1 MAPPASDLENRV
13 QVWTAL
19 AELFV
24 ARELQD
30 YDYRSIAQTL
40 RAGEVGAAELADI
53 LRDEVAPAFM
63 GNLSGFNPVPEM
75 EGWSENEVRERVTAA
90 MVRSQGWGQRLLRR
104 LRPDPLRHPVLQDR
118 YRALLGLLR
127 II

>member
-1 MAPPASDLENRV
+1 MAPPASEPENRV

-40 RAGEVGAAELADI
+40 RAAGIGAAELGNI

-63 GNLSGFNPVPEM
+63 GNFSGLNPMPEM
-75 EGWSENEVRERVTAA
+75 EGWSENEVRERVPAA
-90 MVRSQGWGQRLLRR
+90 MARSRGWWQRQFRR
-104 LRPDPLRHPVLQDR
+104 LRPDPLRHPVLR
-118 YRALLGLLR
+118 ERCRALLELLR

>member
-1 MAPPASDLENRV
+1 MTPSTPDTENRA

-30 YDYRSIAQTL
+30 YDYRSIAETL
-40 RAGEVGAAELADI
+40 RAAQIGAVELADI

-63 GNLSGFNPVPEM
+63 GNLSGLNPVPEM
-75 EGWSENEVRERVTAA
+75 EGWSENEVRERVDAA
-90 MVRSQGWGQRLLRR
+90 RQRSRGLGQRLLRR
-104 LRPDPLRHPVLQDR
+104 LRADPLRHPALQER
-118 YRALLGLLR
+118 YRILLGLLR

>member
-1 MAPPASDLENRV
+1 MAPPASEPENRV

-40 RAGEVGAAELADI
+40 HAADVGAAELANI

-63 GNLSGFNPVPEM
+63 GNLSGFNPTPEM
-75 EGWSENEVRERVTAA
+75 EGWSENEVRVRVPAA
-90 MVRSQGWGQRLLRR
+90 MARSQGWWQRLFRR
-104 LRPDPLRHPVLQDR
+104 LRPDPLRHPVLQEH
-118 YRALLGLLR
+118 YRIVLGLLGE
-127 II
+127 

>member
-1 MAPPASDLENRV
+1 MAPSTSDPENRV

-30 YDYRSIAQTL
+30 YDYRSIAETL
-40 RAGEVGAAELADI
+40 RAAQIGSVELADI

-90 MVRSQGWGQRLLRR
+90 MARSQGWGQRLLKR
-104 LRPDPLRHPVLQDR
+104 LRPDPLKDLVLQDR
-118 YRALLGLLR
+118 YRALLGWLR

>member
-1 MAPPASDLENRV
+1 MALPASDPENRV

-30 YDYRSIAQTL
+30 YDYRSIAETL
-40 RAGEVGAAELADI
+40 RAEPVGAAELADI

-63 GNLSGFNPVPEM
+63 GNLSGLNPVPEM
-75 EGWSENEVRERVTAA
+75 EGWSENEVRERVGAA
-90 MVRSQGWGQRLLRR
+90 MERSRGLGQRLLRR
-104 LRPDPLRHPVLQDR
+104 LSADPLRHPALQER
-118 YRALLGLLR
+118 YRIVRGLLGE
-127 II
+127 

>member
-1 MAPPASDLENRV
+1 MAPSTPDPENRV

-30 YDYRSIAQTL
+30 YDYRSIAETL
-40 RAGEVGAAELADI
+40 RAAQVGAEELADI

-63 GNLSGFNPVPEM
+63 GNLSGLNPLPEM
-75 EGWSENEVRERVTAA
+75 EGWSENEVRERVVAA
-90 MVRSQGWGQRLLRR
+90 MERSRGLGQRLLRR
-104 LRPDPLRHPVLQDR
+104 LRPDPLRHPALLER
-118 YRALLGLLR
+118 YRIVRGLLGE
-127 II
+127 

>member
-1 MAPPASDLENRV
+1 MTPSTPDTKNRA

-30 YDYRSIAQTL
+30 YDYRSIAETL
-40 RAGEVGAAELADI
+40 RAAQVGAVELADI

-63 GNLSGFNPVPEM
+63 GNFSGLSPVPEM
-75 EGWSENEVRERVTAA
+75 EGWSENEVRERVVAA
-90 MVRSQGWGQRLLRR
+90 MERSRGLGQRLLRR
-104 LRPDPLRHPVLQDR
+104 LRADPLRHPALLER
-118 YRALLGLLR
+118 YRIVRGLLGE
-127 II
+127 

>member
-1 MAPPASDLENRV
+1 MAQPASEPEDRV

-30 YDYRSIAQTL
+30 YDYRSIAHTL
-40 RAGEVGAAELADI
+40 RAAEVGAAELADI

-63 GNLSGFNPVPEM
+63 GNFSGLNPMPEM
-75 EGWSENEVRERVTAA
+75 EGWSEDEVRARVPAA
-90 MVRSQGWGQRLLRR
+90 MVRSRRWWQRLFRR
-104 LRPDPLRHPVLQDR
+104 LRPDPLRHPVLQEH
-118 YRALLGLLR
+118 YRIVLGLLGE
-127 II
+127 

>member
-1 MAPPASDLENRV
+1 MAPPTPDTKNRT

-30 YDYRSIAQTL
+30 YDYRSIAETL
-40 RAGEVGAAELADI
+40 RAAQVGAVELADI

-63 GNLSGFNPVPEM
+63 GNFSGLNPVPEM
-75 EGWSENEVRERVTAA
+75 EGWSENEVRERVVAA
-90 MVRSQGWGQRLLRR
+90 MERSRGLGQRLLRR
-104 LRPDPLRHPVLQDR
+104 LSADPLRHPALLER
-118 YRALLGLLR
+118 YRIVRGLLGE
-127 II
+127 

>member
-1 MAPPASDLENRV
+1 MAPPASEPESRV

-24 ARELQD
+24 AREFQD
-30 YDYRSIAQTL
+30 YDYRSIVETL
-40 RAGEVGAAELADI
+40 RAAQISAAELADI

-63 GNLSGFNPVPEM
+63 GNLSGLNPVPEM
-75 EGWSENEVRERVTAA
+75 EGWSENEVRERVRAA
-90 MVRSQGWGQRLLRR
+90 MARSRGWGSRLFRR
-104 LRPDPLRHPVLQDR
+104 LRPDPLRHPVLR
-118 YRALLGLLR
+118 ERCRALLELLR

>member
-1 MAPPASDLENRV
+1 MAPPASEPENRV

-40 RAGEVGAAELADI
+40 RAAEVGAAELANI
-53 LRDEVAPAFM
+53 LRDEVAPVFI
-63 GNLSGFNPVPEM
+63 GNFSGLNPMPEM
-75 EGWSENEVRERVTAA
+75 EGWSENEVRERVPAA
-90 MVRSQGWGQRLLRR
+90 MARSRGWWQRQFRR
-104 LRPDPLRHPVLQDR
+104 LRPDPLRHPVLQER
-118 YRALLGLLR
+118 YRIVLALLGE
-127 II
+127 

>member
-1 MAPPASDLENRV
+1 MALPASDPENRV

-40 RAGEVGAAELADI
+40 HAADVGAAELANI

-63 GNLSGFNPVPEM
+63 GNFSGFNPTPEM
-75 EGWSENEVRERVTAA
+75 EGWSENEVRVRVPAA
-90 MVRSQGWGQRLLRR
+90 MARSRGWWQRLFRR
-104 LRPDPLRHPVLQDR
+104 LRPDPLRHPVLQEH
-118 YRALLGLLR
+118 YRIVLGLLGE
-127 II
+127 